1 MRIDLLTLRLV
12 STRRRE
18 TEMNS
23 KNYTIVKVT
32 KTLKAAEAFVA
43 KHYANDTHIQIED
56 FSDKYESKFRVV
68 AY

>member
-1 MRIDLLTLRLV
+1 
-12 STRRRE
+12 
-18 TEMNS
+18 MNS

-56 FSDKYESKFRVV
+56 FSDEYESKFRVV